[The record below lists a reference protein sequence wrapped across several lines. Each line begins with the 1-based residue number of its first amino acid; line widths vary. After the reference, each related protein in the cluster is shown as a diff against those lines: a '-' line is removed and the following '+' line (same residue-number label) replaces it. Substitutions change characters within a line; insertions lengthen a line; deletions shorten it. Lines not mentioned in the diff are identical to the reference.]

1 MTSHTKRRRVVHAF
15 RRLLGKAERV
25 GRQIRRGREE
35 MRADIRRRLHNF
47 FYNPLPPSRNEVVEE
62 EEIPP
67 PLPPRNP
74 DIPPPLPPRNPVIL
88 DDDDDIDEIPPPL
101 PPRKP
106 RVRPLP
112 PIPVRDRPILP
123 PLPTPGKNVYL
134 NDLLLPTLSQRRA
147 AIEASDDEDG
157 EYSGFGRVKLN
168 KRKRRKR
175 NPLAGTAAMKAHMAW
190 VRSFKRS

>member
-1 MTSHTKRRRVVHAF
+1 MTSHTRRRRITNAF
-15 RRLLGKAERV
+15 RRLLGKAGRV
-25 GRQIRRGREE
+25 RRQIRRGREE
-35 MRADIRRRLHNF
+35 MQADIKRRLHNF
-47 FYNPLPPSRNEVVEE
+47 FYNPLPSSEE

-74 DIPPPLPPRNPVIL
+74 VIPPPLPPRNPVIL
-88 DDDDDIDEIPPPL
+88 ADDDDDDIDEIPPPL
-101 PPRKP
+101 PPRNP

-112 PIPVRDRPILP
+112 PVPVSDRPLLP
-123 PLPTPGKNVYL
+123 PLPSPTPRNNVYL
-134 NDLLLPTLSQRRA
+134 SDILRPALSQRRA

-168 KRKRRKR
+168 KRRRRRR
-175 NPLAGTAAMKAHMAW
+175 NPLAGTPAMKAHMAW